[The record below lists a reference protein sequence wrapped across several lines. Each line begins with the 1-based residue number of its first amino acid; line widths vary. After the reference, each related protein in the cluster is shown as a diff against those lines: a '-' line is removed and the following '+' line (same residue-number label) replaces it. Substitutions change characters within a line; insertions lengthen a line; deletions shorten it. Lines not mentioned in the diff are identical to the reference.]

1 MRAETRRRLAWML
14 PSAAGLLL
22 VAAAL
27 ATHAD
32 RAPRVAT
39 ALVSH
44 TLCSE
49 TFLSGLDP
57 DQVYSETF
65 RAFPG
70 IRWIDW
76 ALRYKVDRARR
87 EVSATLLG
95 ALVRRGAR
103 SDSGRIRDDRD
114 CDRLGSL
121 ISEAAQGR
129 RTDL

>member
-1 MRAETRRRLAWML
+1 MRAEARRRLAWLL
-14 PSAAGLLL
+14 PPAAGLLL
-22 VAAAL
+22 I
-27 ATHAD
+27 
-32 RAPRVAT
+32 AT

-95 ALVRRGAR
+95 GFASRAVYREGAGCRLVHGGEAE
-103 SDSGRIRDDRD
+103 STPSTGRTIAT
-114 CDRLGSL
+114 SPP
-121 ISEAAQGR
+121 AAPW
-129 RTDL
+129 L

>member
-1 MRAETRRRLAWML
+1 MRAETRRRLAWIL

-27 ATHAD
+27 AGHAD

-57 DQVYSETF
+57 DQVYTETF
-65 RAFPG
+65 GAFPG

-95 ALVRRGAR
+95 GFASRAVYREGAGCLRQESESRGLV
-103 SDSGRIRDDRD
+103 
-114 CDRLGSL
+114 
-121 ISEAAQGR
+121 
-129 RTDL
+129 